1 MGIRHGMT
9 NLPNLHRSRCDPCTL
24 GRPGKPV
31 AVTLGAMVA
40 GMEAVVGMEA
50 VMEAVMGAVGMV
62 VAATAGVM
70 VAAV

>member
-1 MGIRHGMT
+1 MT

-62 VAATAGVM
+62 VMVVAATAGVM